1 MDSFITITGNLTR
14 EPEIRFN
21 DQGMQITK
29 FAVATTRKLKSGDE
43 QTSFYDVVSFGR
55 TAENIANSLNKGSR
69 VLVSGRL
76 EVRNY
81 EKQDGTRGTA
91 VEVVAEE
98 VGASLRFAQVGITRN
113 EKVGAGAPAG
123 GSTSNEHDYS
133 SF

>member
-29 FAVATTRKLKSGDE
+29 FAVATTRKLKNGDE

-76 EVRNY
+76 EVRTY

-98 VGASLRFAQVGITRN
+98 VGASLRFAQVAVSRN
-113 EKVGAGAPAG
+113 EKTGAGASAG
-123 GSTSNEHDYS
+123 DSGSSEYES
-133 SF
+133 RPF